1 MRKKII
7 VFGLCLSLV
16 LTSVTACS
24 KNKSK
29 TKTSEAVSS
38 STDNGSEEETVSLA
52 QTDLAGKDTEFTTKI
67 NYVAEIGDKFVA
79 DNKDMLMYFMFSQL
93 SLIDEYDSANKL
105 MEDLKTGLRIS
116 NVMSAAFSQLKE
128 QAKVGENEEVFN
140 AYYTEQKKRYEDLAT
155 QNSTDFN
162 IMLQSM
168 GYEDEEAFKKAI
180 KSQFDDYVVLA
191 KIAKD
196 NDLTVT
202 KKEYDS
208 LVNAIVA
215 SEDSYTSVED
225 FESKVNKQQLID
237 SIMMNK
243 SYYQIAKSVTVTE
256 DTETTD
262 SKDDSEALEV
272 STEIPSIGGDS
283 ETLAY
288 STYDVE
294 VTVPDLS
301 GIKVAASA
309 AKVTKLSLQSAVS
322 AILNS
327 TSFNVENVEKKE
339 GKVEKYDLV
348 NIDYTGRIDGK
359 IFAGGQAEGYNL
371 LIGSNSFI
379 DGFEEG
385 LIGKEVGA
393 TEVLNL
399 KFPDDY
405 GQAAGTA
412 SQSETTAAEEETTVE
427 ETTDAE

>member
-1 MRKKII
+1 
-7 VFGLCLSLV
+7 
-16 LTSVTACS
+16 
-24 KNKSK
+24 
-29 TKTSEAVSS
+29 
-38 STDNGSEEETVSLA
+38 
-52 QTDLAGKDTEFTTKI
+52 
-67 NYVAEIGDKFVA
+67 
-79 DNKDMLMYFMFSQL
+79 
-93 SLIDEYDSANKL
+93 
-105 MEDLKTGLRIS
+105 
-116 NVMSAAFSQLKE
+116 
-128 QAKVGENEEVFN
+128 
-140 AYYTEQKKRYEDLAT
+140 
-155 QNSTDFN
+155 
-162 IMLQSM
+162 
-168 GYEDEEAFKKAI
+168 
-180 KSQFDDYVVLA
+180 
-191 KIAKD
+191 
-196 NDLTVT
+196 
-202 KKEYDS
+202 
-208 LVNAIVA
+208 
-215 SEDSYTSVED
+215 
-225 FESKVNKQQLID
+225 
-237 SIMMNK
+237 MMNK